1 MQKALMVG
9 ANAAVVSCQ
18 RVRLATFEVAD
29 NRSRV
34 LAQLVD
40 GDRLPAI
47 VFGVR
52 EVTRCW
58 SVVVGR
64 VGTTASA
71 RVRRWVRGMG
81 RLRVGMWP
89 VGGPVIPGPAVGRC
103 CR

>member
-29 NRSRV
+29 NRSRA

-40 GDRLPAI
+40 GGRLPAI

-52 EVTRCW
+52 EVIRCW
-58 SVVVGR
+58 SVAVGW
-64 VGTTASA
+64 VHTTASA
-71 RVRRWVRGMG
+71 RVRRLVRGMV
-81 RLRVGMWP
+81 RLRAGVWS
-89 VGGPVIPGPAVGRC
+89 VGGPVTRS
-103 CR
+103 